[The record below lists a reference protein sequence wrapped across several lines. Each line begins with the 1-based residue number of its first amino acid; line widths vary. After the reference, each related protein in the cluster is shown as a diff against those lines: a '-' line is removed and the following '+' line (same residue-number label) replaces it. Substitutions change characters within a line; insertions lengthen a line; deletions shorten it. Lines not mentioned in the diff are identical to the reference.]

1 MILSDKY
8 FALVSVFLILITS
21 NYASSN
27 EQLKNQIEAN
37 DNQAQSQ
44 QFVLTSRNEK
54 QRFVSFGPMA
64 SFEEV
69 CNLLNHPIFSSVKLP
84 NEEDMFPNEYENFF
98 NQKLLEVHIDSI
110 IEQFQSKIPFVGD
123 YGDDFY
129 IGRSA
134 EHHYQFENNLKR
146 EFYPQ
151 GTYDNRSIL
160 KQKSCLPKT
169 VRISMARASTY
180 NTPAIEWWSNKSRK

>member
-1 MILSDKY
+1 MILGDKY

-27 EQLKNQIEAN
+27 EQLKNQIEASE
-37 DNQAQSQ
+37 NQGQSQ

-84 NEEDMFPNEYENFF
+84 N
-98 NQKLLEVHIDSI
+98 
-110 IEQFQSKIPFVGD
+110 
-123 YGDDFY
+123 
-129 IGRSA
+129 
-134 EHHYQFENNLKR
+134 
-146 EFYPQ
+146 
-151 GTYDNRSIL
+151 
-160 KQKSCLPKT
+160 
-169 VRISMARASTY
+169 
-180 NTPAIEWWSNKSRK
+180 